1 MIDMASIAYGRRH
14 DVPQDKQINKK
25 VRKQES
31 KWASKQTRKKTNK
44 QKDEQKMVSMR
55 EKCRFGPD
63 FHSFITMKYGRRTS
77 KQD

>member
-44 QKDEQKMVSMR
+44 QKGKQKVVSTR
-55 EKCRFGPD
+55 DKCRFGLNV
-63 FHSFITMKYGRRTS
+63 HSFIVLKHG
-77 KQD
+77 